1 MAQILCKSCQHFGP
15 ALDPTIAKSFLGA
28 CRKKEAPFLL
38 ILPLEGV
45 TECEIYEQASS
56 RPAPVAAA
64 QASTPAEAKAQP
76 AEKRVVLYYS
86 SAHSPGEQFPCDP
99 KRASSLLGELKAKG
113 VACEIRDLARVQDVF
128 PDYHKAVTGPSAQK
142 RPVFGMKGAL
152 EEDFGRRVPALMIFE
167 GARYPTEV
175 FPRMDRELNRLLGV
189 EEALERLVQSKA
201 TPSMST

>member
-1 MAQILCKSCQHFGP
+1 MAQILCRSCQHFAP
-15 ALDPTIAKSFLGA
+15 ALDPNIAKSFLGA

-38 ILPLEGV
+38 ILPPEGV
-45 TECEIYEQASS
+45 TECEVYEQVSS
-56 RPAPVAAA
+56 SHTQTAAA
-64 QASTPAEAKAQP
+64 QASTTVETRVEP

-99 KRASSLLGELKAKG
+99 TRASSLLGELKAKG
-113 VACEIRDLARVQDVF
+113 VACEVRDLAKVQDVF

-175 FPRMDRELNRLLGV
+175 FPRMDRELNRVLGV
-189 EEALERLVQSKA
+189 EEALEQLLKA
-201 TPSMST
+201 GS